1 MSRRRSPRRPPT
13 SPPPRQA
20 LALAAAEPFHAYL
33 LAGPPGSGKALA
45 ARALAAELLADGSDD
60 PDDARR
66 RALADPSPHPDLV
79 WLAPVGVQ
87 HLVEEVRERV
97 IGAVAYRPFEGE
109 RRVFVIEAA
118 EAMAEESQNALL
130 KTLEEPPGFAH
141 LILITAEPEALL
153 ETVRSRLR
161 PVPFGRLSPE
171 AIESRLEGLEGFEGL
186 AASAAADPEERRAAA
201 RLCGGDA
208 TRAAFLVSD
217 DGRALRAAV
226 ERLAS
231 AVARGELGDAPWED
245 LAAAAERAGE
255 HESARVLEAAARAE
269 EDEAERTGQ
278 AAKRRARLAE
288 ESAKRASRRARTATV
303 DLGLALLAAWLR
315 DLAAAGDGA
324 AELVLTADRVEAIEE
339 VAGGVD
345 PRRARRAAE
354 LVMDTRR
361 RLTVNVSEP
370 LALEALA
377 FRLEFLLASGR

>member
-1 MSRRRSPRRPPT
+1 MSPT
-13 SPPPRQA
+13 LDVPAAIAEATADQPAAAQA

-33 LAGPPGSGKALA
+33 LAGPPGSGKAVA

-97 IGAVAYRPFEGE
+97 IAAVAYRPFEGE

-171 AIESRLEGLEGFEGL
+171 AIESRLEGSG
-186 AASAAADPEERRAAA
+186 SAAGDPEERRAAA

-208 TRAAFLVSD
+208 TRAAFLVSE

-324 AELVLTADRVEAIEE
+324 AELVLTADCVEAIEE
-339 VAGGVD
+339 VAAGVD